1 MVNHEVRPIT
11 ARQNFPNTSGV
22 MKIPLDRIGGLKRLD
37 IYLDIANGAGAPVAQ
52 ELKNI
57 ITTARIGEIGGR
69 NWCNCSGADL
79 YALQTLREGREPI
92 HLDNTVANA
101 VQHVRLS
108 VMLGIPGQNDRYGMD
123 LSKAIDPFLE
133 LTINLAAT
141 TAVGVNGYV
150 DKALYV
156 TLSGDV
162 TEGNKAPNYIGA
174 IVPCLIQSVTTK
186 VEDPLQ
192 LNSVSA
198 ACLVSLAAMA
208 YLSGTSDGNLISRVA
223 VMDKNTGEKVLD
235 SDMLAI
241 MATRPKMDG
250 SVLANWMQL
259 LLCPG
264 RIGETSL
271 SPFRGSK
278 FDVKL
283 TSLVAAGEVRLVAEG
298 LI

>member
-1 MVNHEVRPIT
+1 MLHKVRTI
-11 ARQNFPNTSGV
+11 AERQNFAATSGV
-22 MKIPLDRIGGLKRLD
+22 MKIPLGNIGGLKRLD
-37 IYLDIANGAGAPVAQ
+37 IYLDIANGAGTPVDQ

-57 ITTARIGEIGGR
+57 ITKARIGEIGGR
-69 NWCNCSGADL
+69 QWCNCSGADL
-79 YALQTLREGREPI
+79 YALQTLREGKEPI
-92 HLDNTVANA
+92 HLNNTVANA

-174 IVPCLIQSVTTK
+174 IVPGLIQSVTTK

-192 LNSVSA
+192 LNSVPA
-198 ACLVSLAAMA
+198 AGLVSLAAMA

-223 VMDKNTGEKVLD
+223 VVDKNTGEKVLD

-241 MATRPKMDG
+241 METRPKMDG

-283 TSLVAAGEVRLVAEG
+283 TSLVAAGEVRLVAES